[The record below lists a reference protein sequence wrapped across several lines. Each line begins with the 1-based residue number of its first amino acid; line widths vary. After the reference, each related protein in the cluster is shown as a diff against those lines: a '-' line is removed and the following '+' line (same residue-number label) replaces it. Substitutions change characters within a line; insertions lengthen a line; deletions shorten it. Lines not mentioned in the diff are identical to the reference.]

1 MDLKS
6 FNFGKFQKFVDPK
19 AAGDL
24 NVFLEKLPQNAGNT
38 VLIAAGIA
46 WATAA
51 MLGVFTMVKYQQLI
65 ETRAELR
72 ATEALEP
79 LVPKVADRPVSAGVV
94 QSFANDM
101 AGLYKNYGLDIKVRG
116 AAIFITARET
126 SKFGAFREA
135 IGHVQNGG
143 SGWRVNV
150 ERLCVGRECKGDQ
163 LAALLKINQVSVDK
177 P

>member
-6 FNFGKFQKFVDPK
+6 FNFSNLQKLADPK

-24 NVFLEKLPQNAGNT
+24 NAFLEKLPQNAGNA

-51 MLGVFTMVKYQQLI
+51 VLGIFTMVKYQQLI

-72 ATEALEP
+72 STEALEP
-79 LVPKVADRPVSAGVV
+79 LVPQVSDKPVPAGVV
-94 QSFANDM
+94 QQFAGDM
-101 AGLYKNYGLDIKVRG
+101 AGLYRDYGLDIKARG
-116 AAIFITARET
+116 PAIFITAKET
-126 SKFGAFREA
+126 DKFGAFREA

-143 SGWRVNV
+143 SGWRVNMD
-150 ERLCVGRECKGDQ
+150 RLCVGRACKGDK
-163 LAALLKINQVSVDK
+163 LAALLKINKVSVDK
-177 P
+177 